1 MEQNLINYL
10 IGAVSL
16 LFGWVLRV
24 VWGAVKDLQAAD
36 IKLSEKVNKIEVL
49 VAGEYVTREEFGKS
63 VDRLMA
69 KLDSIENKL
78 DQKADK

>member
-1 MEQNLINYL
+1 MEQSLINYL